1 MDARTLAFA
10 PASFDVVASTA
21 LLEHIDGVD
30 AAMREMARVVRPGGV
45 VFANFGP
52 LYYTYGGAHYDG
64 AYEHLAMS
72 DAELER
78 YLVQRNIPGEL
89 EDGLV
94 WVRNGMFSK
103 LRYDEY
109 LAIFERYFHLEHVT
123 LAVSPPAMR
132 FRRERPS
139 EWRYLTARYDE
150 ADLLTYA
157 MTVWLRPL
165 PVALS
170 SRRRQRGAA
179 A

>member
-1 MDARTLAFA
+1 
-10 PASFDVVASTA
+10 
-21 LLEHIDGVD
+21 
-30 AAMREMARVVRPGGV
+30 
-45 VFANFGP
+45 
-52 LYYTYGGAHYDG
+52 
-64 AYEHLAMS
+64 
-72 DAELER
+72 
-78 YLVQRNIPGEL
+78 
-89 EDGLV
+89 
-94 WVRNGMFSK
+94 
-103 LRYDEY
+103 
-109 LAIFERYFHLEHVT
+109 LEHVT